1 MGGDQQNIIEGEGF
15 LHHTHVFYPSQKTYY
30 THAPVN
36 GKWNRALIH

>member
-15 LHHTHVFYPSQKTYY
+15 LHHTHVFHPSQKTYY
-30 THAPVN
+30 THALVN